1 LFYRYDLINPYRR
14 DYNNK
19 QRLKVWFQ
27 EMVDNCT
34 DPESV
39 CKQVIGHPDYSYD
52 EMFEDLV
59 TIVVAGTE
67 TTSRTIVSCLYY
79 LKKAPEKLQKL
90 RDELKAHGFGPDL
103 DFSKV
108 HVDEILALEYLACVI
123 KEGLRI
129 DSPVVEV
136 FNYYTYADIEICGV
150 PIPKGTFIKPDL
162 YSGHYDSERWLNT
175 REFIPER
182 HDPDSEHSKA
192 AMAEGKKPH
201 TYSRRSFGHGK
212 RACPGQTLAY
222 LKMRVVL
229 TFLLSKMDYEIL
241 DGLIEN
247 DGVGFGAGSLIAP
260 RFKITKL

>member
-1 LFYRYDLINPYRR
+1 MLYRHDLINPYRR

-19 QRLKVWFQ
+19 TILKAWFQ
-27 EMVDNCT
+27 ELVDNCV
-34 DPESV
+34 DPQSV
-39 CKQVIGHPDYSYD
+39 CKQVINHPDYTYD

-79 LKKAPEKLQKL
+79 LKKAPEKLVKL
-90 RDELKAHGFGPDL
+90 KAELKEHGFGPEK
-103 DFSKV
+103 DFSKI
-108 HVDEILALEYLACVI
+108 HVDEIIAMEYLACVI

-162 YSGHYDSERWLNT
+162 YSGHFDSESWLNT

-182 HDPDSEHSKA
+182 HDPESEHCKA
-192 AMAEGKKPH
+192 VHKH
-201 TYSRRSFGHGK
+201 
-212 RACPGQTLAY
+212 
-222 LKMRVVL
+222 
-229 TFLLSKMDYEIL
+229 
-241 DGLIEN
+241 
-247 DGVGFGAGSLIAP
+247 AP
-260 RFKITKL
+260 RPLPPLLARTQPVRTHGPSAARSPHPPPGPLQCFR

>member
-1 LFYRYDLINPYRR
+1 LYFRYDLLNPYLR
-14 DYNNK
+14 DYKNK
-19 QRLKVWFQ
+19 TNLKIWFQ

-39 CKQVIGHPDYSYD
+39 CKQVIDSPDYTYE
-52 EMFEDLV
+52 EMFQDLV

-67 TTSRTIVSCLYY
+67 TTSRTIVSCLFF
-79 LKKAPEKLQKL
+79 LKKNPEKLQKL
-90 RDELKAHGFGPDL
+90 KDELHENGFGPDF

-108 HVDEILALEYLACVI
+108 EVDKILALDYLACVV

-162 YSGHYDSERWLNT
+162 YSGHYDSTKWLNP

-182 HDPDSEHSKA
+182 HDLESEHSKEA
-192 AMAEGKKPH
+192 LKEGKKPH

-222 LKMRVVL
+222 LKMKVVL
-229 TFLLSKMDYEIL
+229 TFLISKIDYEVL
-241 DGLIEN
+241 DGLCEN
-247 DGVGFGAGSLIAP
+247 EGVGFGAGSLIAP
-260 RFKITKL
+260 RFKINKL